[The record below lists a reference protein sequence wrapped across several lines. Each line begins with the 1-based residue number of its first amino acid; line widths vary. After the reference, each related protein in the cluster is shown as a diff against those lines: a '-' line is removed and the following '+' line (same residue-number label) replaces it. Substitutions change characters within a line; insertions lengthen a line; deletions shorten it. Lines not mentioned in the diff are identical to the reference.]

1 MQQIVKL
8 IISPISIFATKTD
21 PAGKN
26 LMKKQSSSIPSNS
39 CYRIPPILLF
49 LFPLVVKYRL
59 NSARATPFIALR
71 LCWRK
76 MAKLIKGIGGHT
88 HKPRHTLT

>member
-1 MQQIVKL
+1 MQQNVRL
-8 IISPISIFATKTD
+8 ITFPISIFTNITNLAEFCPWKKND
-21 PAGKN
+21 P
-26 LMKKQSSSIPSNS
+26 SSIT
-39 CYRIPPILLF
+39 YYGTHTIFLF
-49 LFPLVVKYRL
+49 LSPLVVKYRL

-71 LCWRK
+71 RCWGK